1 MGASDSDQAAARRHL
16 EVVQAGLRQ
25 LDTTAAMGQG
35 NVSSTVVHGAV
46 SAALSGLDGAVVLL
60 SVAGDEPR
68 VGCGHCGRMVMSAAT
83 LCGYCWRVLSPS
95 HTPAS

>member
-1 MGASDSDQAAARRHL
+1 MGASDSDQAAARRHI

-25 LDTTAAMGQG
+25 LDTTAGMGSG
-35 NVSSTVVHGAV
+35 DVSSTVVHGAI
-46 SAALSGLDGAVVLL
+46 SAALNGLDGAVILL
-60 SVAGDEPR
+60 SVPGDESR
-68 VGCGHCGRMVMSAAT
+68 VGCRHCGRMVMSAAT